1 MQTTRIQYLQ
11 LIFLMSFDCLV
22 DIKHEIT
29 RTKLLYTSHAGATA
43 LDGSR
48 VVDGT
53 GPIFLD
59 ELRCTGR
66 ESSLFN
72 CSHNR
77 LGAHDCDHSDDAGVN
92 CIGMVENINFS

>member
-1 MQTTRIQYLQ
+1 M
-11 LIFLMSFDCLV
+11 
-22 DIKHEIT
+22 
-29 RTKLLYTSHAGATA
+29 
-43 LDGSR
+43 DGSR
-48 VVDGT
+48 VVHGT
-53 GPIFLD
+53 GPILLD

-92 CIGMVENINFS
+92 CIGMVENILQIHTAMGDAYFIYSLFSGRHQAERWSYQP